1 MTEPTHINHAQNCCD
16 ACCLKLENVSVR
28 FSGEEILNNVSFHLH
43 CGEIA
48 ALIGPN
54 GAGKSSLFRSILE
67 QIPYT
72 GSINFSP
79 AEGAVLRMSDAG
91 LDGARGVRPHIGY
104 VPQSP
109 SFDRGDPL
117 SVLDFFIASTT
128 RWPVWLPIPKS
139 LREQAKTCFARVHS
153 EELLDRAMGAL
164 SGGQLQRV
172 LIAMA
177 LEPLPQV
184 LILDEPLSGVDIEGS
199 RQLLDML
206 DEIRKTYDLSILLS
220 THDFATLDQFADKVL
235 LLNRKILKCGTP
247 DEVLSSP
254 EFYNTFHL
262 RLKKGGA

>member
-1 MTEPTHINHAQNCCD
+1 MTEQKHPGGCDCCN
-16 ACCLKLENVSVR
+16 ACCLQLTDVSVNL
-28 FSGEEILNNVSFHLH
+28 SGQDILNKVSCHLH
-43 CGEIA
+43 CGEIV

-54 GAGKSSLFRSILE
+54 GAGKSSLFRSILD

-72 GSINFSP
+72 GDITFTP
-79 AEGAVLRMSDAG
+79 ARGAILRMSDDG
-91 LDGARGVRPHIGY
+91 ENGARGVRPRIGY

-109 SFDRGDPL
+109 TFHRGDPL
-117 SVLDFFIASTT
+117 SVLDFFTASTSKY
-128 RWPVWLPIPKS
+128 PVWLPIPKK
-139 LREQAKTCFARVHS
+139 LRQQAEACFARVHG
-153 EELLDRAMGAL
+153 EDLLDRTMGTL

-184 LILDEPLSGVDIEGS
+184 LILDEPLSGVDIEGE

-206 DEIRKTYDLSILLS
+206 DEIRCQYDLSILLS

-235 LLNRKILKCGTP
+235 LLNKEILKSGTP

-254 EFYNTFHL
+254 EFYETFHL
-262 RLKKGGA
+262 RMGKGGG